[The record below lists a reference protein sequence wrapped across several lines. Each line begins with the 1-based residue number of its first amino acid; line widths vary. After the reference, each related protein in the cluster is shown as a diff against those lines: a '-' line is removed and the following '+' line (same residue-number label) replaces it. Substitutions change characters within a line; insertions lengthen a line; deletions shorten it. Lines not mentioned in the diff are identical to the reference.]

1 MPSGTDPAVAVRIRG
16 IYTTALTRHLLDD
29 GADVVQASTP
39 IQDRFDVEF
48 DEVTAD
54 VAVEMTDDRQGSA
67 ITGEAPA
74 VAKIAASI
82 EDLGRDTFTW
92 PAGAPRGAIFRG
104 TVTDTVGGGG
114 IVELGTDREG
124 YLPFGAVA
132 DHLETGDAVRVQ
144 VHEPAAPWADARP
157 QLDTEIRA
165 VGGIVSLV
173 RGVESLVAGTPDGT
187 PTHELARTTELL
199 SVDVPDGW
207 GVDWA
212 YGADEVDMTT
222 LEGALSRAVE
232 RAEDIDA
239 ALSEERDS
247 DAGGLVVAP
256 VQSTWAWFGRETRF
270 ALDEIRREVTPTIA
284 GHHRIKA
291 GSDGAAVA
299 VDFAERLGRG
309 DGEMRKQRG
318 EEKEQKQKQKQKQKQ
333 EKEKASAEFPFEAVT
348 DVFGPTEGDAVTI
361 SHGKPAGHCLTL
373 GRGTV
378 TDRSI
383 DRRRITVTRE
393 IKSAGTYDA
402 LGVDR
407 EPGDEAISR
416 FAEGRWWYPTVYRS
430 EAGEVK
436 GTYVNVSTPVEL
448 FPDTVRYVDLHV
460 DVIKGADGTVEIVDR
475 DELTDAVDAG
485 LVPESAAD
493 QALDVAEKVA
503 GAFEDDS

>member
-1 MPSGTDPAVAVRIRG
+1 MPSATDPDAAVRIRG
-16 IYTTALTRHLLDD
+16 IYATALTRHLLDA
-29 GADVVQASTP
+29 GADVVQASEP
-39 IQDRFDVEF
+39 IQDRFDVAF
-48 DEVTAD
+48 DGATAD
-54 VAVEMTDDRQGSA
+54 VAVDMTGDRQGVA
-67 ITGEAPA
+67 ITGDDPGVSE
-74 VAKIAASI
+74 IAANI
-82 EDLGRDTFTW
+82 ADLGRDTFTW
-92 PAGAPRGAIFRG
+92 PARAPRGAIFRG

-132 DHLETGDAVRVQ
+132 DHLETGDEIRVQ
-144 VHEPAAPWADARP
+144 VHEPAAPWAEDRP
-157 QLDTEIRA
+157 RLDTEIRA
-165 VGGIVSLV
+165 FGGIVSLV

-212 YGADEVDMTT
+212 YGADEVDMPT
-222 LEGALSRAVE
+222 LEGALSRVVE
-232 RAEDIDA
+232 RAEDIEA
-239 ALSEERDS
+239 ALPEEPDS
-247 DAGGLVVAP
+247 GEDNLIVAP
-256 VQSTWAWFGRETRF
+256 VTSIWAWFGRETRF

-291 GSDGAAVA
+291 GSDGAGVA
-299 VDFAERLGRG
+299 VDFAERLGSG
-309 DGEMRKQRG
+309 GV
-318 EEKEQKQKQKQKQKQ
+318 EEQEEQEEREKQ
-333 EKEKASAEFPFEAVT
+333 EKQEKQKKQQKEKITPEFPFEAVT
-348 DVFGPTEGDAVTI
+348 DVFGPTEGDEVTI

-383 DRRRITVTRE
+383 DRQRITVTRE
-393 IKSAGTYDA
+393 IQSAGSYDA

-436 GTYVNVSTPVEL
+436 GTYVNISTPVEL
-448 FPDTVRYVDLHV
+448 FPETVRYVDLHV
-460 DVIKGADGTVEIVDR
+460 DVIKDADGTVEIVDR
-475 DELTDAVDAG
+475 EELTGAVDEG
-485 LVPESAAD
+485 LVPESAAE

-503 GAFEDDS
+503 TAFEDDS